1 MKSRVAATIGPMT
14 VGALIA
20 LAAFLWGS
28 VWRTE
33 PAIPSGSSTPSASHL
48 PAPTEDTSIRLV
60 MIVSPTLEPTIFSTV
75 TPIPTATPT
84 YPVTPPCV
92 PGKAIEGEVCIES
105 VPTKTP
111 SAPTPIQ
118 FYPGEGL
125 ATPGVKYL
133 WPRE

>member
-1 MKSRVAATIGPMT
+1 MAATMGPMT

-20 LAAFLWGS
+20 LAAVIVGLTWAEPTGTTS
-28 VWRTE
+28 PSEQGLTE
-33 PAIPSGSSTPSASHL
+33 PIA
-48 PAPTEDTSIRLV
+48 APTEDTSIRLV

-75 TPIPTATPT
+75 TPLPTATPT

-133 WPRE
+133 WPREYVT